1 MNSEAIASALWGAP
15 EQASPAES
23 MLGSGK
29 APEPAQEAPKP
40 VAEAIEEPTSA
51 AAAALWGMNADQVP
65 DDQHYP
71 ELTGLY
77 DELEHADRLAGEE
90 VDVEAFKASSTALQA
105 FAVDA
110 GMGRQHVGTLM
121 TAAEAAIAN
130 PITSAESLA
139 ARNEACINSLRGAWG
154 KNFDQNMAH
163 AKAEAARL
171 TRSVPGAAEVLN
183 LGAGSD
189 PALVKVLADAG
200 RARRK

>member
-1 MNSEAIASALWGAP
+1 MSLESIANALWGAP
-15 EQASPAES
+15 ESAIPADS
-23 MLGSGK
+23 ILGSGK

-40 VAEAIEEPTSA
+40 EVIKEPTSA
-51 AAAALWGMNADQVP
+51 ADALWGMNADQVP
-65 DDQHYP
+65 EDQHYP

-90 VDVEAFKASSTALQA
+90 VDVEAFKASSTSLQA

-110 GMGRQHVGTLM
+110 GMGRQHVSALM
-121 TAAEAAIAN
+121 TAAKAAIAN

-139 ARNEACINSLRGAWG
+139 ARNEACTNSLRAAWG
-154 KNFDQNMAH
+154 KNFDQNMAY
-163 AKAEAARL
+163 AKAEAAHL
-171 TRSVPGAAEVLN
+171 TKSVPGAAEVLS

-189 PALVKVLADAG
+189 PTLVKVLADAG